1 MPRIK
6 MAKKQ
11 SKSEAREL
19 IEINKM
25 RKDLGLKPI
34 VRGYKT
40 CIKCGDKFYAMDK
53 TNEYLCLT
61 CKKYASNIVDM
72 TTGGYR

>member
-6 MAKKQ
+6 MVKKQ

-34 VRGYKT
+34 VRGNKI
-40 CIKCGDKFYAMDK
+40 CVRCGDTFYAMDK

-72 TTGGYR
+72 TAGGCR